1 MDTTGNTEERNKEQ
15 APDITGEL
23 RRIFNK
29 KIKNNRSIFVLLVS
43 FVIVFSIWF
52 LKQVQNGYVI
62 SAQIMPVYVN
72 TPPGYTSQEL
82 SSRAVA
88 VTVDM
93 DGFNMLSYMLGK
105 RRAEIDVNK
114 VVEQTHG
121 RHYWIPSKYPSMLSA
136 AVLPSDKLKTVSSDT
151 IFLNMGDEVVKKVPV
166 ELSDMKT
173 EYRPGYGTFG
183 KVRIIPSQV
192 KIIGTPDEVAAVD
205 AVRLP
210 PLSYRGLSGPVEDTV
225 VLPLPAG
232 MRHARIEPDRV
243 VVTFPVK
250 PYTEGEMTL
259 RIRAVNVPVG
269 YKVRF
274 FPSKV
279 KVRYRVSV
287 DDYPRLSESDFSITA
302 DMAHTDPSSRIVYP
316 KAVSFAPF
324 VGQVTIVP
332 ERVEYLYRKE

>member
-1 MDTTGNTEERNKEQ
+1 MDTTGNTEDGNREQ
-15 APDITGEL
+15 VPDIAGEL
-23 RRIFNK
+23 KRILNK
-29 KIKNNRSIFVLLVS
+29 KIRNNRSVFVLLVS
-43 FVIVFSIWF
+43 FAVVFSVWF

-82 SSRAVA
+82 SSRTVA

-114 VVEQTHG
+114 VVEQAHG
-121 RHYWIPSKYPSMLSA
+121 RHFWIPSKYPSMLSA
-136 AVLPSDKLKTVSSDT
+136 AILSSDKLKTVSSDT

-173 EYRPGYGTFG
+173 EYRPGYGTFE

-192 KIIGTPDEVAAVD
+192 KIIGTPEEVSAVD
-205 AVRLP
+205 AVQLP
-210 PLSYRGLSGPVEDTV
+210 PLSYRGLSAPVEDTV
-225 VLPLPAG
+225 ALPLPDG
-232 MRHARIEPDRV
+232 LRHARIEPERV
-243 VVTFPVK
+243 VVAFSVK

-259 RIRAVNVPVG
+259 AIRAVNVPRG
-269 YKVRF
+269 YKVKF

-302 DMAHTDPSSRIVYP
+302 DMSHTDPSSRIIYP

-324 VGQVTIVP
+324 VGQVTIMP

>member
-1 MDTTGNTEERNKEQ
+1 MDTTGNTEEGNREQ
-15 APDITGEL
+15 APDIVGEL
-23 RRIFNK
+23 KRIFNK

-43 FVIVFSIWF
+43 FVVVLAIWF

-72 TPPGYTSQEL
+72 TPPGYTSGEL

-105 RRAEIDVNK
+105 RRVEIDVNK
-114 VVEQTHG
+114 VVEQAHG
-121 RHYWIPSKYPSMLSA
+121 RHYWIPSKYPSMLSQA
-136 AVLPSDKLKTVSSDT
+136 ILPSDKLKTISSDT
-151 IFLNMGDEVVKKVPV
+151 IFLNMGDEVIKKVPV
-166 ELSDMKT
+166 ELSEIKT
-173 EYRPGYGTFG
+173 EYRSGYGTFE
-183 KVRIIPSQV
+183 KIRIIPSQV
-192 KIIGTPDEVAAVD
+192 KIIGTPDEVSAID
-205 AVRLP
+205 AVLLP
-210 PLSYRGLSGPVEDTV
+210 PLSYRGLSTPVEDTV
-225 VLPLPAG
+225 ALPLPAG
-232 MRHARIEPDRV
+232 MRHVRMEPEKV
-243 VVTFPVK
+243 VVAFSVK

-259 RIRAVNVPVG
+259 GVRAVNVPRG
-269 YKVRF
+269 YRVKF

-287 DDYPRLSESDFSITA
+287 DDYPRLSESDFSVTA
-302 DMAHTDPSSRIVYP
+302 DMSHTDPSSRVIYP